1 MFTFLW
7 EDVYIGVLDEKCTCE
22 IETVFNCTLIG
33 SSLLKKTLK
42 IRSFEKGCRIFHS
55 YTECVT
61 F

>member
-33 SSLLKKTLK
+33 SSLLKKLSK
-42 IRSFEKGCRIFHS
+42 SGLLRRVVAFFIVILN
-55 YTECVT
+55 V
-61 F
+61 